1 VSLLGAFNRSEVGC
15 WDEANKVAWTFCK
28 RSGTVFSYG
37 VNGGGGLTRLNATSL
52 MNNPLFALPQSGET
66 RVQPWRAALALLAI
80 VNVCAQQTEQ
90 NASKLLCE
98 KTPVPQVLRPQK
110 AEIKADNM
118 TSLR

>member
-1 VSLLGAFNRSEVGC
+1 MLGALNRSEVGC
-15 WDEANKVAWTFCK
+15 WDEANKVTWTFCR

-37 VNGGGGLTRLNATSL
+37 ANGGGGLTRLNATSL